1 MIVVGIY
8 IYDEDGKAR
17 RIELFDDEKISV
29 TSSVQDIADI
39 SKVFTDFSQSFTV
52 PATAHNNAI
61 FKHWYENSIDNGFDA
76 RKRKDAF
83 IELDTIPFRVGKI
96 QLEKAQF
103 KAGQLD
109 NYQITFFGSIV
120 SLKDLFNNRSLR
132 DLTYSDL
139 GFSYSGATVKSRLTA
154 QVDGHV
160 KFPLITSKNVWQ
172 YGSNGTTQGDWDI
185 SKSATPV
192 YYNDLF
198 PAVRVSKVLEAIATN
213 LNITFDNSA
222 GTFLDDNKFKRA
234 FMWLKN
240 ENEFNPKFFPSK
252 LVFNSASS
260 TTGTS
265 SLFNVYNG
273 TLTYV
278 EPTYPEVLEKSNIR
292 ITFSDPSIGEDAVEF
307 TIYVY
312 KNGIK
317 LNEQSYLTQI
327 TEMYIDLP
335 LDGSGAYTF
344 YISSQTPVTF
354 TSVYFFQTVKYI
366 PSYAI
371 VKNVTVTQSTAQ
383 TSSSNV
389 SIADFMPD
397 IKLEDFFSGILKAFN
412 LTCYSEDGS
421 KFYIKQLEDWY
432 LEGTIR
438 DLSKFI
444 ISDNVEISKPELY
457 RSIRFKYAEAKNF
470 LAVEYLSRS
479 KTPYGDLLY
488 DMDIDGGE
496 FTIELPFETMLMT
509 KFPDS
514 NLQVGYALDSN
525 FNPYIPNP
533 VFLYDYGTIQTQDFY
548 FNDGTSTTKETSYN
562 LFGQDSNIS
571 GYNYTINFGV
581 EQSTYT
587 NQLEENSLFYNYYLS
602 YLNNIFSNK
611 SRIVKVKGILPI
623 SLLTKLKLNDRII
636 IRDKR
641 YVINKFTT
649 DLTTGEVDFE
659 LLTDFRIVTEPA
671 PSSGDYS
678 SLDYSPSDYNI

>member
-1 MIVVGIY
+1 MIIVGLY
-8 IYDEDGKAR
+8 IYDSDNKAR
-17 RIELFDDEKISV
+17 RIELFDDEKISIN
-29 TSSVQDIADI
+29 SSVQDIADI

-120 SLKDLFNNRSLR
+120 SLKDKFDNKSLR
-132 DLTYSDL
+132 DLSYGDL
-139 GFSYSGATVKSRLTA
+139 GFSYSGATVKSRVISQA
-154 QVDGHV
+154 DGNV
-160 KFPLITSKNVWQ
+160 KFPLISSKNVWQ
-172 YGSNGTTQGDWDI
+172 YDTATVGAWDI
-185 SKSATPV
+185 SKSVTPI

-198 PAVRVSKVLEAIATN
+198 PAVRVSTLLSQIATN
-213 LNITFDNSA
+213 LDNVTFSGD
-222 GTFLDDNKFKRA
+222 FLTDERFTRA
-234 FMWLKN
+234 FLWLKN
-240 ENEFNPKFFPSK
+240 SNEFTPKFFPSK
-252 LVFNSASS
+252 INFNSATS
-260 TTGTS
+260 TTGNS
-265 SLFNVYNG
+265 GLFNVF
-273 TLTYV
+273 TDSLTYI

-335 LDGSGAYTF
+335 LDGSGEYTF
-344 YISSQTPVTF
+344 YISSQSPVTF

-397 IKLEDFFSGILKAFN
+397 IKIEDFFSGILKAFN
-412 LTCYSEDGS
+412 LTCYSEDG
-421 KFYIKQLEDWY
+421 KTYKLEQLEDWY
-432 LEGTIR
+432 LNGTIR

-444 ISDNVEISKPELY
+444 ISDNIEISKPELY
-457 RSIRFKYAEAKNF
+457 RSIKFKFAEAKNF
-470 LAVEYLSRS
+470 LAVDYLSRS

-496 FTIELPFETMLMT
+496 YTIELPFETMLMT
-509 KFPDS
+509 KFTSS

-548 FNDGTSTTKETSYN
+548 FNDGTSTTKLTNYN

-571 GYNYTINFGV
+571 GNNYTINFGV

-611 SRIVKVKGILPI
+611 SRIVKVRGVLPI

-659 LLTDFRIVTEPA
+659 LITDFRIVTEPA

>member
-1 MIVVGIY
+1 MIIVGLY
-8 IYDEDGKAR
+8 IYDSDNKAR
-17 RIELFDDEKISV
+17 RIELFDDEKISIN
-29 TSSVQDIADI
+29 SSVQDIADI

-52 PATAHNNAI
+52 PATAYNNAI

-103 KAGQLD
+103 KNGALD

-120 SLKDLFNNRSLR
+120 SLKDKFDNKSLR
-132 DLTYSDL
+132 DLSYGDL
-139 GFSYSGATVKSRLTA
+139 GFSYSGATVKSRVIS
-154 QVDGHV
+154 QVDGNV
-160 KFPLITSKNVWQ
+160 KFPLISSNKVWQ
-172 YGSNGTTQGDWDI
+172 YDTATVGAWDI
-185 SKSATPV
+185 SKIATPI

-198 PAVRVSKVLEAIATN
+198 PAVRVSTLLSQIATN
-213 LNITFDNSA
+213 LDNVTFSGD
-222 GTFLDDNKFKRA
+222 FLTDERFTRA
-234 FMWLKN
+234 FLWLKN
-240 ENEFNPKFFPSK
+240 SNEFTPKFFPSK
-252 LVFNSASS
+252 INFNTVTS
-260 TTGTS
+260 TTGNS
-265 SLFNVYNG
+265 GLFNAFTDILSYI
-273 TLTYV
+273 

-312 KNGIK
+312 KNGVK

-335 LDGSGAYTF
+335 LDGSGEYTF
-344 YISSQTPVTF
+344 YISSQSPVTF

-397 IKLEDFFSGILKAFN
+397 IKIEDFFSGILKAFN
-412 LTCYSEDGS
+412 LTCYSYDG
-421 KFYIKQLEDWY
+421 KKYYLEQLENWY
-432 LEGTIR
+432 LNGTIR

-444 ISDNVEISKPELY
+444 ITDNIEISKPELY
-457 RSIRFKYAEAKNF
+457 KSIKFKFAEAKNF
-470 LAVEYLSRS
+470 LAVDYLSRS

-496 FTIELPFETMLMT
+496 YTIELPFETMLMT
-509 KFPDS
+509 KFSDS

-525 FNPYIPNP
+525 LNPYIPNP

-548 FNDGTSTTKETSYN
+548 FNDGTSTTKLTNYN

-571 GYNYTINFGV
+571 GNNYTINFGV

-587 NQLEENSLFYNYYLS
+587 NKLEENSLFYNYYLS

-611 SRIVKVKGILPI
+611 SRIVKLKGILPI
-623 SLLTKLKLNDRII
+623 SVLTKLKLNDRII

-649 DLTTGEVDFE
+649 NLTTGEVDFE
-659 LLTDFRIVTEPA
+659 LITDFRIVTEPA
-671 PSSGDYS
+671 PLSGDYS